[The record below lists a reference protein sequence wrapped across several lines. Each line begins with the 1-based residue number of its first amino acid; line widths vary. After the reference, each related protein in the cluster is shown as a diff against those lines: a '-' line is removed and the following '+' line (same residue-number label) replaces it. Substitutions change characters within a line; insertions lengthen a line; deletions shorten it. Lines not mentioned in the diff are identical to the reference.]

1 MTLFSDGIN
10 KQYDPKDLAPTF
22 AALLNIEPPSGNIG
36 KAMDEVM
43 QLNDGTIDEKKLFYY
58 KLRVQKQE
66 LFKKMIGRK
75 FLI

>member
-1 MTLFSDGIN
+1 
-10 KQYDPKDLAPTF
+10 
-22 AALLNIEPPSGNIG
+22 
-36 KAMDEVM
+36 MDEVM